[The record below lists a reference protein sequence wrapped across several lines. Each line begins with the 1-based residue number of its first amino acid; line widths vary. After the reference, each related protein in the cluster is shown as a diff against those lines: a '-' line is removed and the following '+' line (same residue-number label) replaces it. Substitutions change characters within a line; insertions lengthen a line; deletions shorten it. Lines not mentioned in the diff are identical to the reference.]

1 MTPQKAIIIGSGIA
15 GIATAI
21 RLRTSGYDVDVFE
34 ANAYPG
40 GKLTEIRSKG
50 FRFDAGPS
58 LFTLPHLVTELFELA
73 GKSPA
78 VEFPYTK
85 LDRSCHYFWNDDTR
99 FTAWA
104 DKNKMCSEMEANLGV
119 PVKEVQDHLKLSER
133 MYKATSKMFM
143 EKSLHKLS
151 SYLSSSTL
159 DALLALP
166 SLHLTRSLDQLN
178 QQKLSSPKATQ
189 VFNRYATY
197 NGSSPYKTPGVMHV
211 IPHLEHN
218 VGTFFPKNGM
228 HQITQSLVELAK
240 ELGVNFYFGQK
251 VKHILTQGNKVT
263 GIQLDDRNQK
273 ADLVI
278 SNSDVYHTYHY
289 LLPDQPKPTKTLE
302 QERSSSALIFYWGIN
317 KQFPELDL
325 HNILFADDY
334 EAEFDHIFDH
344 KELYPDPTIYINITS
359 KHQPDDA
366 PAGCENW
373 FVMINV
379 AAKKYADKKT
389 WIDEARS
396 AIIAKVNRILKV
408 KIEDL
413 ILTEEIL
420 DPELIESR
428 TSSHLG
434 ALYGSSSNNRMAAF
448 LRHPNFSQHLKG
460 LYFVGGSVHPGG
472 GIPLCLLSA
481 KITHELI
488 AAHK

>member
-21 RLRTSGYDVDVFE
+21 RLQTSGFEVDVFE
-34 ANAYPG
+34 ANSYPG
-40 GKLTEIRSKG
+40 GKLTEIKSKG

-73 GKSPA
+73 GKSPET
-78 VEFPYTK
+78 EFPYIK

-104 DKNKMCSEMEANLGV
+104 NENKMCAEMEANLGV
-119 PVKEVQDHLKLSER
+119 PAKEVKDHLQLSER
-133 MYKATSKMFM
+133 MFKASSKIFM

-151 SYLSSSTL
+151 SYLSISTL
-159 DALLALP
+159 KALLALP
-166 SLHLTRSLDQLN
+166 SLHLTKSLDQLN
-178 QQKLSSPKATQ
+178 KQKLSSPKATQ
-189 VFNRYATY
+189 VFNRYASY

-218 VGTFFPKNGM
+218 IGTFFPKNGM
-228 HQITQSLVELAK
+228 YQITHSLVHLAK
-240 ELGVNFYFGQK
+240 ELGVNFLFGQK
-251 VKHILTQGNKVT
+251 VQRILNQGNKVS
-263 GIQLDDRNQK
+263 GIQVEDRQQK

-289 LLPDQPKPTKTLE
+289 LLPDQPKPRKTLD
-302 QERSSSALIFYWGIN
+302 QERSSSALIFYWGIH

-334 EAEFDHIFDH
+334 ETEFNHIFER

-359 KHQPDDA
+359 KYQTDDA
-366 PAGCENW
+366 PSGCENW
-373 FVMINV
+373 FVMVNV
-379 AAKKYADKKT
+379 AAKKYTNKDA
-389 WIDEARS
+389 WIEEARS
-396 AIIAKVNRILKV
+396 SIIAKINRVLKV
-408 KIEDL
+408 NIEDL
-413 ILTEEIL
+413 ILTEKVL

-434 ALYGSSSNNRMAAF
+434 ALYGSSSNKPIAAF
-448 LRHPNFSQHLKG
+448 LRHPNFSQYLKG

-488 AAHK
+488 TTHK